1 MFRSSRSS
9 SRVLSVNASLSRPH
23 AQARALRDAAD
34 ACAASCEA
42 IRACAI
48 CSMRAARAAS
58 DLQDAVALVADEAAR
73 MRTDAIEGKADEED
87 EDRDQDDEK
96 AEAAAAAAAAAA
108 SESKAA
114 SSKPDPGADAD
125 NEASADAEDDGTA
138 AGMQKKLH
146 GLGVQLLVHRVALLQ
161 KTNREIL
168 SMQRE
173 LSDTPVHS
181 ASSGASKPRC
191 SECVFALVAD
201 LMDAT
206 AVSVRKDLEGTAPPT
221 RNTGSVS
228 EDEARVAW
236 WSAAL
241 HKRTEWMRTLG
252 VTADVMESTAR
263 SPADARLMAVLPDAR
278 SQAFRLA
285 GLIDKVRTPRAV

>member
-1 MFRSSRSS
+1 
-9 SRVLSVNASLSRPH
+9 
-23 AQARALRDAAD
+23 
-34 ACAASCEA
+34 
-42 IRACAI
+42 
-48 CSMRAARAAS
+48 
-58 DLQDAVALVADEAAR
+58 
-73 MRTDAIEGKADEED
+73 MRTDAIEGKADDED

-96 AEAAAAAAAAAA
+96 AAAAAAAAAA
-108 SESKAA
+108 SESKTA
-114 SSKPDPGADAD
+114 SSKPDPGTDED
-125 NEASADAEDDGTA
+125 DETSAGAEEDGTA

-173 LSDTPVHS
+173 LLDTPVCS
-181 ASSGASKPRC
+181 ASAGASKPRC

-206 AVSVRKDLEGTAPPT
+206 AGSVRKDLEGTAPPT